1 VNPERA
7 GGDGAGSG
15 ALVRFENTVLSV
27 VFAMAVLL
35 PIAEIVL
42 RAVWHVGIEGVAN
55 MVQHVTLGLGMLGA
69 AIAAR
74 DGRLLTLA
82 VASSLGGRA
91 ARAAQWFGATVAA
104 AVSVHFAIASWDFV
118 MIEREAGTRLFYEVP
133 AWVLQAP
140 LIVGFAVIAVR
151 LAIRSSDRIGYRLA
165 SAAAAIGACAAFN
178 AVGVAGGGLTFVAV
192 AVLVIAALLGSPI
205 FAVLAGI
212 SAVLLSAEGVPAA
225 SLAVNHYSLV
235 TNPTLPAIPMFT
247 LAGYLLAESRAPQR
261 LLELFD
267 ALVGRLRGGA
277 TIVTV
282 LACTFFTCFTGASG
296 VAILTLGALVM
307 PLLATAGLKD
317 RDALG
322 LVTAAGLPGIIL
334 APALPLLLYAIVAGV
349 GIEGMFLAGLLPAL
363 FVLVVILVWSYGRL
377 GDRPPTA
384 SGRFDGRRVR
394 AALAAAKWE
403 LSLPLV
409 PIVALGTSLAT
420 PVEAAAFTAAFAGFI
435 AVAVH
440 RDLSLTRDLPRVVA
454 ECGLLVGGILVVLG
468 VALSL
473 TNYLVDAEVPVKIV
487 AWVTDH
493 VSSPWVFLLALNG
506 VLLAAGCVMDIFTAI
521 VVLVPLVVPLGE
533 AYGLHPLHLGIV
545 FLMNLE
551 VGYLTPPVGMNLF
564 FAAYR
569 FGRPI
574 SEVFRAVLPLFVWL
588 IGVLLVVT
596 YVPWLSTFLPGMRPG
611 SSP

>member
-1 VNPERA
+1 MNPELA
-7 GGDGAGSG
+7 GGNGAGTG
-15 ALVRFENTVLSV
+15 ALVRFENAVLSL
-27 VFAMAVLL
+27 VFALAVLL

-55 MVQHVTLGLGMLGA
+55 MVQHVTLALGMLGA

-82 VASSLGGRA
+82 VAGSLGGRA
-91 ARAAQWFGATVAA
+91 ARGAQWFGATVAA
-104 AVSVHFAIASWDFV
+104 TVSVHFAIASWDFV
-118 MIEREAGTRLFYEVP
+118 KVEREAGTRLFYDIP

-140 LIVGFAVIAVR
+140 LIIGFALIATR
-151 LAIRSSDRIGYRLA
+151 LALRSSDRVGTRIA
-165 SAAAAIGACAAFN
+165 SAATAIGVCVAFN
-178 AVGVAGGGLTFVAV
+178 AVGVAGGGLALIAV

-277 TIVTV
+277 AIVTV

-307 PLLATAGLKD
+307 PLLATAGLED

-363 FVLVVILVWSYGRL
+363 FVLVVILIWSYGRL
-377 GDRPPTA
+377 GDRPRSAP
-384 SGRFDGRRVR
+384 GRLDARRVR

-435 AVAVH
+435 AVVVH

-493 VSSPWVFLLALNG
+493 VSSPWVFLLALNA

-574 SEVFRAVLPLFVWL
+574 SEVFRAVLPLFGWL

-596 YVPWLSTFLPGMRPG
+596 YVPWLSTFLPGIRPG
-611 SSP
+611 P